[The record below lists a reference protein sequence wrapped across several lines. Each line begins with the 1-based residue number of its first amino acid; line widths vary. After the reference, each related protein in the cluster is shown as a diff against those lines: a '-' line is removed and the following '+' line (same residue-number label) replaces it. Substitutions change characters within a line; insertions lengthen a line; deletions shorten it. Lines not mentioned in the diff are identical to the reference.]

1 MGQIKNIKLHIV
13 TDIKNL
19 ETQRWVRTNTSKNST
34 RRSRVICFVSCSVFD
49 VGNSAILLPSIV
61 LHDPLVQTK
70 QEDWGTEQNKGTS
83 STEFDYDVEDVRSQS
98 PREQPT
104 VSQNVRVSTKS
115 SFNVELDRKQKREL
129 GDWLVLSEC

>member
-34 RRSRVICFVSCSVFD
+34 RRSRVICFVSCSVSD

-104 VSQNVRVSTKS
+104 VNQNVRVSTKS
-115 SFNVELDRKQKREL
+115 SFNVVLDQRQRREL
-129 GDWLVLSEC
+129 VDWQVL

>member
-49 VGNSAILLPSIV
+49 VGNSAILLPFIV
-61 LHDPLVQTK
+61 PHDPLVLTK
-70 QEDWGTEQNKGTS
+70 QEDWGTEQNKGMS
-83 STEFDYDVEDVRSQS
+83 STEFDYDVVDVRSQS
-98 PREQPT
+98 LREPLT
-104 VSQNVRVSTKS
+104 VNQNVRVSTKS
-115 SFNVELDRKQKREL
+115 SSNGVLDRKPKREL
-129 GDWLVLSEC
+129 DD